1 MILAITLFLTGPSRE
16 NQEKILKNDNK
27 THDKLDTIDGKLSQ
41 VIKNKKHTSFTEN
54 LNSKIPS
61 SLQSINSKPISGV
74 TKLVSKLE
82 KFLMHEEAKIQS
94 PDYIDD
100 QVTGKS
106 RKVDISI
113 RKKLGSFPI
122 LIIIE
127 CQNESSLDDILWIEQ
142 IAQKK
147 EALRASKAVAVFS
160 NNLSDSALRK
170 ASSLNIETRLLNEI
184 TLNDISN
191 WCKVQYLNQWVY
203 HADFL
208 KISIRS
214 EQAKQDQLNQFI
226 RNKFSNLKVNT
237 DSELFLNVEDGKKC
251 SFIHVWRSILSKK
264 REEIYSNV
272 KQSNKK
278 IRRTLF
284 STFSNPESR
293 YQILTDDGPVDIL
306 DIEIIC
312 DLWIEEK
319 QIPATVLNKFRSR
332 GDQLFDTVGWEL
344 EANGKKFNLNLH
356 RDLKTGQ
363 MYISGNDL
371 SEIDFTF
378 KEIIKGTLSE
388 EN

>member
-1 MILAITLFLTGPSRE
+1 M
-16 NQEKILKNDNK
+16 NNK
-27 THDKLDTIDGKLSQ
+27 PVDG
-41 VIKNKKHTSFTEN
+41 I
-54 LNSKIPS
+54 
-61 SLQSINSKPISGV
+61 

-82 KFLMHEEAKIQS
+82 KFLMHDEAKIKS
-94 PDYIDD
+94 PDYIED
-100 QVTGKS
+100 QVTGES

-127 CQNESSLDDILWIEQ
+127 CQNESNLDDTMWIEQ

-147 EALRASKAVAVFS
+147 EALRASTAVAVFS
-160 NNLSDSALRK
+160 NNISDSALRK

-191 WCKVQYLNQWVY
+191 WCKVKYISEWLFHV
-203 HADFL
+203 DFL
-208 KISIRS
+208 RMHYRS
-214 EQAKQDQLNQFI
+214 EQAKQDQLNHFF
-226 RNKFSNLKVNT
+226 RNKFSNSKLSI
-237 DSELFLNVEDGKKC
+237 DLELFLNVEDGEKC
-251 SFIHVWRSILSKK
+251 SFNRIWHGILSKK
-264 REEIYSNV
+264 REEIYKSV
-272 KQSNKK
+272 KQSDKK
-278 IRRTLF
+278 VRRTLLL
-284 STFSNPESR
+284 SFSNPESR

-319 QIPATVLNKFRSR
+319 QIPATVLNRYSSQ

-371 SEIDFTF
+371 SEIDSTY
-378 KEIIKGTLSE
+378 KEIKKEDAIDYKTSLE
-388 EN
+388 